1 MLIDHSFLHVC
12 VLSLSVS
19 LAREQALFC
28 DLTHKRWSRERER
41 RPRLYRLLCTRTKR
55 APARSLLFPWMPTP
69 TLLSQAF
76 HKELTPLQSDVTAV
90 NQKGTMLSEQCR
102 PEDSDLITAQL
113 EEVNSRWDDLCLHSS
128 ERQQTIE
135 GALLQLGQFQL
146 ALEELLVWVK
156 QTNATLDEQ
165 LARNVQGDVK
175 FIEVEK
181 AKHKVSFTFWLLKV
195 IDNVNGRVIRRS
207 YV

>member
-1 MLIDHSFLHVC
+1 
-12 VLSLSVS
+12 
-19 LAREQALFC
+19 
-28 DLTHKRWSRERER
+28 
-41 RPRLYRLLCTRTKR
+41 
-55 APARSLLFPWMPTP
+55 
-69 TLLSQAF
+69 
-76 HKELTPLQSDVTAV
+76 
-90 NQKGTMLSEQCR
+90 MLSEQCR

-195 IDNVNGRVIRRS
+195 TDNVNGRVIRRS